1 LTGASASVIR
11 SAVMFTFIAIGITI
25 NKKSSIYNSLASSA
39 FVLLCYDPFMLWDV
53 GFQLSYL
60 AVLGI
65 VIAQPYIFK
74 WLYIKNKFLNKA
86 WQLASVSLAAQ
97 LFTFPVCIYYF
108 HQLPLLFLVS
118 NLVAIPLA
126 TLILC
131 SCLFLV
137 VVSPINYIAVWLG
150 KIVFVFIWL
159 LNHTVLFVKAIPF
172 SLWDGIS
179 FTLPETFLLY
189 AVVIFFL
196 YWLLRRSMIA
206 FKTGIGCLL
215 IFTASISYNKWQ
227 HYQQKKI
234 IVYNVPSH
242 KAIDF
247 VSGKAFQFVGDDD
260 LKIDGVLQN
269 FHLKPARI
277 QLLMKTK
284 VDSLEDLFVQN
295 NFYQFYD
302 KRLLLIDSAIVYKP
316 LSKKIDVDFIVISKN
331 PKLFIPKLAQV
342 FNCGLYIFDASN
354 PLWKIDKWKKDCEE
368 LHLRFHS
375 VPELGAFVVNL

>member
-1 LTGASASVIR
+1 
-11 SAVMFTFIAIGITI
+11 
-25 NKKSSIYNSLASSA
+25 
-39 FVLLCYDPFMLWDV
+39 FMLWDV

-302 KRLLLIDSAIVYKP
+302 KRLLLIDSDIVYKP
-316 LSKKIDVDFIVISKN
+316 LAQKIDVDFIVISKN
-331 PKLFIPKLAQV
+331 PKLFIPKLSQV